1 MNPMKETE
9 AKTLSTDVYLSF
21 VTSLFGNRGTLWTGV
36 VVHVLWCLLVFHYSG
51 AQFYLLFACGFAAV
65 FAYRMYW
72 FHRFDK
78 VDKASL
84 THDDIAAWEQQ
95 YVIGAFLAAFLLGVA
110 SGYAL
115 LVLENPFVGFTC
127 IAMTLGSMM
136 SIVGRNYGSR
146 IAVDLQTLGCCGP
159 ILIAC
164 LFTEDLHLALMSLL
178 LIPFG
183 LTTRSMANG
192 VREFLYENVIAS
204 RKMAIIAGR
213 FDIALKTIS
222 HGLVMLD
229 GEGKIQVI
237 NRRARDLLGLDKK
250 SDLKDRDFAAVL
262 CEDAENAPET
272 ILRQLSKLADGTL
285 ERALFKFK
293 DERHLEFSVSPRS
306 DGGVVLIFEDVTA
319 RLAAEE
325 KVLHMVRFDALTG
338 LPNRGHFADLS
349 TKKLKRRGEALAA
362 LAVFDVDGFKHV
374 NDLRG
379 HVVGDR
385 LLAAISAR
393 LSALKTD
400 GLLAGRLVGDE
411 FVVLLTGG
419 DDGCELERQVRRIH
433 AEIQGDYY
441 VDGLRLPV
449 SMNSGCVIL
458 PSQDF
463 DMENWQ
469 IKADL
474 ALNHA
479 KSTGNGTLTVFLSE
493 MDAQYIDEQKLR
505 VDLRQAIENHGLH
518 VVYQPMYRPDGSGIE
533 CSEALVRWRHAERGM
548 VGPNVFIPMA
558 EDMGLVSHITH
569 LVLDQACRD
578 CATWP
583 EPMAVSVNLSIQDLR
598 NDDIVGY
605 VADVLKRYALDPS
618 RLHLEVT
625 ESCFMDEPVAVSA
638 ILNQFRVTGVT
649 IAIDDFGTGFSSLSY
664 LDSLPLDV
672 VKIDRAFIRNIAED
686 QRKLKLLRGI
696 VHLSRELGLKIVVE
710 GVETKE
716 QLALI
721 NRHRF
726 SDLVQ
731 GYVFSMPVASE
742 KIIELAAEAAPTAK
756 LSAIRRGA
764 KSAQASPLRA
774 AAR

>member
-1 MNPMKETE
+1 
-9 AKTLSTDVYLSF
+9 
-21 VTSLFGNRGTLWTGV
+21 
-36 VVHVLWCLLVFHYSG
+36 
-51 AQFYLLFACGFAAV
+51 
-65 FAYRMYW
+65 
-72 FHRFDK
+72 
-78 VDKASL
+78 
-84 THDDIAAWEQQ
+84 
-95 YVIGAFLAAFLLGVA
+95 
-110 SGYAL
+110 
-115 LVLENPFVGFTC
+115 
-127 IAMTLGSMM
+127 
-136 SIVGRNYGSR
+136 
-146 IAVDLQTLGCCGP
+146 
-159 ILIAC
+159 
-164 LFTEDLHLALMSLL
+164 
-178 LIPFG
+178 
-183 LTTRSMANG
+183 
-192 VREFLYENVIAS
+192 
-204 RKMAIIAGR
+204 
-213 FDIALKTIS
+213 
-222 HGLVMLD
+222 
-229 GEGKIQVI
+229 
-237 NRRARDLLGLDKK
+237 
-250 SDLKDRDFAAVL
+250 
-262 CEDAENAPET
+262 
-272 ILRQLSKLADGTL
+272 
-285 ERALFKFK
+285 
-293 DERHLEFSVSPRS
+293 
-306 DGGVVLIFEDVTA
+306 
-319 RLAAEE
+319 
-325 KVLHMVRFDALTG
+325 
-338 LPNRGHFADLS
+338 
-349 TKKLKRRGEALAA
+349 
-362 LAVFDVDGFKHV
+362 
-374 NDLRG
+374 
-379 HVVGDR
+379 
-385 LLAAISAR
+385 
-393 LSALKTD
+393 
-400 GLLAGRLVGDE
+400 
-411 FVVLLTGG
+411 
-419 DDGCELERQVRRIH
+419 
-433 AEIQGDYY
+433 
-441 VDGLRLPV
+441 
-449 SMNSGCVIL
+449 MNSGCVVL

-479 KSTGNGTLTVFLSE
+479 KSTGNGTLTAFRSE

-505 VDLRQAIENHGLH
+505 VDLRQAIENRGLH

-533 CSEALVRWRHAERGM
+533 CSEALVRWRHPERGM

-605 VADVLKRYALDPS
+605 VADVLKRYSVDPS

-672 VKIDRAFIRNIAED
+672 VKIDRAFIRNIVED

-716 QLALI
+716 QLALV

-742 KIIELAAEAAPTAK
+742 KIIELAAEGASAAK
-756 LSAIRRGA
+756 LSAVRRGA